1 MFMRYTSV
9 VLVLM
14 LLGIELTFAR
24 ASLAAGAQLS
34 APPELHWSACPDVP
48 DTECAGLE
56 VPVDPARLD
65 GVQFTLRL
73 GRARATDPARKEGVL
88 LFIPGGPGVGIRE
101 MFGQLRAL
109 QRIDEFARRYDVV
122 SFDPRGVGQS
132 NPIRCDP
139 DVVPFFQSCFAA
151 TGEFL
156 AHLSA
161 IDTAED
167 IERVRQK
174 HLIVSPRSLSIASQP
189 PIHGRAPMFRLRR
202 FDREWP

>member
-56 VPVDPARLD
+56 VPVDPARPD

-139 DVVPFFQSCFAA
+139 DVVPS
-151 TGEFL
+151 
-156 AHLSA
+156 S
-161 IDTAED
+161 
-167 IERVRQK
+167 RVASRR
-174 HLIVSPRSLSIASQP
+174 LVSFWRTSPRSTQLRISSVSAKSILLS
-189 PIHGRAPMFRLRR
+189 APAA
-202 FDREWP
+202 

>member
-56 VPVDPARLD
+56 VPVDPARPD

-73 GRARATDPARKEGVL
+73 GRARDRPRSQGGRAAVHPGRAGRGHPRDVRPTPRLATYRRVRAPVR
-88 LFIPGGPGVGIRE
+88 R
-101 MFGQLRAL
+101 GQL
-109 QRIDEFARRYDVV
+109 
-122 SFDPRGVGQS
+122 
-132 NPIRCDP
+132 
-139 DVVPFFQSCFAA
+139 
-151 TGEFL
+151 
-156 AHLSA
+156 
-161 IDTAED
+161 
-167 IERVRQK
+167 
-174 HLIVSPRSLSIASQP
+174 
-189 PIHGRAPMFRLRR
+189 
-202 FDREWP
+202 